1 MDRTCAFISRVE
13 NVWGSSKLYIFKMER
28 KTICRMYKTV
38 GVVNTLLF
46 SGVSSVYINKLSNEY
61 NNYQHILFGDY
72 PSITKLA
79 VGSYFSIMS
88 LGVPLGLLGVSDGI
102 YDIIKGTHHG
112 LGLLIWDKLKTKN
125 SKNIEERLE

>member
-38 GVVNTLLF
+38 GV
-46 SGVSSVYINKLSNEY
+46 
-61 NNYQHILFGDY
+61 
-72 PSITKLA
+72 
-79 VGSYFSIMS
+79 
-88 LGVPLGLLGVSDGI
+88 SDGI